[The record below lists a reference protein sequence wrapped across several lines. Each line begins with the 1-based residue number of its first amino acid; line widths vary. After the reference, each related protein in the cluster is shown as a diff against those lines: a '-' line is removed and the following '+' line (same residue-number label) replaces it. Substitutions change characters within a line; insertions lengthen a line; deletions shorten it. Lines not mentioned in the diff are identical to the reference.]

1 MRDTKKIFMYI
12 LCVLCGIY
20 TADMVYRII
29 RYIGAVSA
37 GDAFEKTI
45 MLIGTILLDGE
56 SFMILSAVC
65 ALLIFIVAICGKS
78 FRKRALAVLFINA
91 VSSITFMVASG
102 LSDIEFGTLLYI
114 SVIFVPLYLLSGLWC
129 IYFCIKELC
138 YYFMNTTSKE
148 KNK

>member
-1 MRDTKKIFMYI
+1 MRDTKKVFMYI

-29 RYIGAVSA
+29 RYIGAVSV
-37 GDAFEKTI
+37 GDSFEKTI
-45 MLIGTILLDGE
+45 MLIGTILLDGG

-65 ALLIFIVAICGKS
+65 ATTAFIVAVCGKL
-78 FRKRALAVLFINA
+78 FKKRTLAALLINA
-91 VSSITFMVASG
+91 VSCTAFMVSTG
-102 LSDIEFGTLLYI
+102 ISNIELITLLYI

-129 IYFCIKELC
+129 IYFCIKDLC

-148 KNK
+148 KIK

>member
-1 MRDTKKIFMYI
+1 MRDSKKIFMYI

-29 RYIGAVSA
+29 RYIGAVSG
-37 GDAFEKTI
+37 GDAFEKMI
-45 MLIGTILLDGE
+45 MLIGTVLLDGG

-65 ALLIFIVAICGKS
+65 AFATFIVAVCGKH
-78 FRKRALAVLFINA
+78 FKKRTLAALIVNG
-91 VSSITFMVASG
+91 VSCTVFMVASSVSNIE
-102 LSDIEFGTLLYI
+102 LSTLLYI

-129 IYFCIKELC
+129 IYFCIKDLC

-148 KNK
+148 KIK